1 MITLIPSD
9 MVRQLVG
16 WNQRNQGKILHL
28 HTGVTLNGGEMKFYW
43 IIFLNFCFSNDIHAQ
58 NFMWHAMWA
67 AEDQIS
73 QEEQ

>member
-1 MITLIPSD
+1 MGLGKNITFAYRFS
-9 MVRQLVG
+9 
-16 WNQRNQGKILHL
+16 
-28 HTGVTLNGGEMKFYW
+28 LNGGEMKFYW

-58 NFMWHAMWA
+58 NFMWHAVWA

>member
-1 MITLIPSD
+1 
-9 MVRQLVG
+9 
-16 WNQRNQGKILHL
+16 
-28 HTGVTLNGGEMKFYW
+28 MKFYW

-58 NFMWHAMWA
+58 NFMWHAVWA